1 MCAIGNQIKDAISS
15 VEVSCVIEVKMT
27 EWIEGISW
35 LEWVSG
41 VAGFLVK
48 LLTRFLYYILFISF
62 GGYVVMVVMSP
73 VYSWLSERTEEIV
86 SGREYSFNLKQLFWE
101 IGRGIAISL
110 RCMIL
115 QLLVMIVL
123 FFGSFI
129 PLAGLVMPV
138 LTFVSLVW
146 IDWRMAVSMF
156 AALPLALLVLWA
168 STSAQKKLS
177 GRQIQAKINAGNRLE
192 EYLQG
197 IRVMKAYNLLGDRF
211 TRLRDAFAELRRA
224 CIRQEALLG
233 PFVLLSITLVRA
245 GLTMM
250 VLWEKHGDEAL
261 CPFLRSTAR
270 TPLFQRCSD
279 G

>member
-1 MCAIGNQIKDAISS
+1 MGFARDFSRGIQAYGKAISLLFS
-15 VEVSCVIEVKMT
+15 SKLWYFMLFPVVIVIVLFVAGNYAVGYLGDGLSGVIEVKMT

-123 FFGSFI
+123 FS
-129 PLAGLVMPV
+129 
-138 LTFVSLVW
+138 
-146 IDWRMAVSMF
+146 
-156 AALPLALLVLWA
+156 
-168 STSAQKKLS
+168 
-177 GRQIQAKINAGNRLE
+177 
-192 EYLQG
+192 
-197 IRVMKAYNLLGDRF
+197 
-211 TRLRDAFAELRRA
+211 
-224 CIRQEALLG
+224 
-233 PFVLLSITLVRA
+233 VLLF
-245 GLTMM
+245 
-250 VLWEKHGDEAL
+250 LWPDWL
-261 CPFLRSTAR
+261 CL
-270 TPLFQRCSD
+270 C
-279 G
+279 

>member
-1 MCAIGNQIKDAISS
+1 MLLPVVIVIVLFVAGNYAVGYLGDGLSG
-15 VEVSCVIEVKMT
+15 VIEVKMA

-129 PLAGLVMPV
+129 PLP
-138 LTFVSLVW
+138 
-146 IDWRMAVSMF
+146 DW
-156 AALPLALLVLWA
+156 
-168 STSAQKKLS
+168 
-177 GRQIQAKINAGNRLE
+177 
-192 EYLQG
+192 
-197 IRVMKAYNLLGDRF
+197 
-211 TRLRDAFAELRRA
+211 
-224 CIRQEALLG
+224 
-233 PFVLLSITLVRA
+233 
-245 GLTMM
+245 
-250 VLWEKHGDEAL
+250 L
-261 CPFLRSTAR
+261 CL
-270 TPLFQRCSD
+270 C
-279 G
+279 

>member
-1 MCAIGNQIKDAISS
+1 MGFARDFSRGIRAYGKAISLLFS
-15 VEVSCVIEVKMT
+15 SKLWYFMLFPVVIVIVLFVVGNYAVGYLGDGLSGVIEVKMT

-73 VYSWLSERTEEIV
+73 VYSWLSERTEAIV
-86 SGREYSFNLKQLFWE
+86 SGREYPFNLKQLVWE

-138 LTFVSLVW
+138 LTFGVGAYFYGFAFMDYAVERKRFRVKESVRYMRHNAGSVTAIGTVFALSLMIPWGSIVVCSFVSLLSVVAGTVVVEEQLGEEN
-146 IDWRMAVSMF
+146 I
-156 AALPLALLVLWA
+156 
-168 STSAQKKLS
+168 QKLKD
-177 GRQIQAKINAGNRLE
+177 IA
-192 EYLQG
+192 
-197 IRVMKAYNLLGDRF
+197 
-211 TRLRDAFAELRRA
+211 
-224 CIRQEALLG
+224 
-233 PFVLLSITLVRA
+233 
-245 GLTMM
+245 
-250 VLWEKHGDEAL
+250 
-261 CPFLRSTAR
+261 
-270 TPLFQRCSD
+270 
-279 G
+279 